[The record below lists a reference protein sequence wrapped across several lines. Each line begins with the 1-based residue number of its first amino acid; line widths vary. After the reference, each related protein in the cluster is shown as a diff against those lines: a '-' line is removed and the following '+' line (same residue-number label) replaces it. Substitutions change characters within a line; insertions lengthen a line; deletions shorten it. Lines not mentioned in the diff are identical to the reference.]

1 LQSCPI
7 SAIILAQTQI
17 TEGGTNMKIGERIRY
32 YRKLNNMTA
41 EELAKKINKDRGT
54 VYRYEKGYIENL
66 PVTILE
72 PIAAALNVTPADL
85 LMNTRPALVLPPLDV
100 ETATIVGKLLG
111 DHNAAQRELKLEI
124 IKDIVQIDFT
134 DEQLKTFSA
143 FLKSLK

>member
-1 LQSCPI
+1 
-7 SAIILAQTQI
+7 
-17 TEGGTNMKIGERIRY
+17 MKLGQKIRML
-32 YRKLNNMTA
+32 RKQNNMSV
-41 EELAKKINKDRGT
+41 EELAQKIGKDRAT
-54 VYRYEKGYIENL
+54 VYRYEKGEIENL
-66 PVTILE
+66 PVTALE
-72 PIAAALNVTPADL
+72 PIAAALNVDPADL
-85 LMNTRPALVLPPLDV
+85 LMNTHPALVLPPLDV

>member
-1 LQSCPI
+1 
-7 SAIILAQTQI
+7 
-17 TEGGTNMKIGERIRY
+17 MKIGERIRY

-41 EELAKKINKDRGT
+41 EDLAKKIGKDRGT

-85 LMNTRPALVLPPLDV
+85 LMNTRPTLVLPPLDSD
-100 ETATIVGKLLG
+100 TAHIVGKFLANK
-111 DHNAAQRELKLEI
+111 NAAQRELKLEI

-134 DEQLKTFSA
+134 DEQLRTFSA
-143 FLKSLK
+143 FLKSFK